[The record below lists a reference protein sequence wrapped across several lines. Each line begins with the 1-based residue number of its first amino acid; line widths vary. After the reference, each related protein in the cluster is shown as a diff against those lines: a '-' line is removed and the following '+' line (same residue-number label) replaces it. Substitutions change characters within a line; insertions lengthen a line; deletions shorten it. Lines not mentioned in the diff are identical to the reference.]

1 MVFFYSK
8 KKIYEQNKKLLFL
21 RGFKILADLMY
32 ANNDISVNDLIIK
45 FDYRVK
51 GKSKLNYKILYILLT
66 FIFFRYLQRLMTKFK
81 NY

>member
-1 MVFFYSK
+1 MAKAEEVMNFPSS
-8 KKIYEQNKKLLFL
+8 EVN
-21 RGFKILADLMY
+21 RCRPCSPGFDLMY